1 MSRFPRRERVKKL
14 ILILILVFALR
25 GYAEGSRLGANFLEK
40 KDTLIEVLV
49 KAQIDDAPIL
59 FSDARLEL
67 YPQLLE
73 MSANGSGWE
82 VIFTRESVDRGRKC
96 LKENEAIL
104 RRVEARFGVNR
115 EILVSLFR
123 VETNLGKDTGRYVV
137 FNSLLTWY
145 VSGNRR
151 ASWAANELIS
161 YLTLCR
167 AHQLDPF
174 EVKGSSHG
182 AFGLLQFIPSSF
194 QRFAIDGN
202 GDGKIDLFNF
212 EDAMASSANY
222 LQKNGWGK
230 KEKQKKSAL
239 HAYNRDWGYV
249 KTIMK
254 YSRLINGAGV
264 RQSL

>member
-1 MSRFPRRERVKKL
+1 MKKL
-14 ILILILVFALR
+14 ILILILIFALR
-25 GYAEGSRLGANFLEK
+25 GYAEASKLEANFLEK

-59 FSDARLEL
+59 FSDARLEF
-67 YPQLLE
+67 YPQIFE

-82 VIFTRESVDRGRKC
+82 VIFTRESIDRGRKC
-96 LKENEAIL
+96 LKENDAIL
-104 RRVEARFGVNR
+104 RRVETQFGVNK

-123 VETNLGKDTGRYVV
+123 VETNLGKDTGKYVV
-137 FNSLLTWY
+137 FNSLLTWC

-151 ASWAANELIS
+151 ASWAEKELIS

-230 KEKQKKSAL
+230 KEKQKKRAL

-254 YSRLINGAGV
+254 YSRLIKGAGV
-264 RQSL
+264 RQS

>member
-1 MSRFPRRERVKKL
+1 MKKLVLVL
-14 ILILILVFALR
+14 ILIFAPW
-25 GYAEGSRLGANFLEK
+25 GYAEGAKLEANFLEK
-40 KDTLIEVLV
+40 KDTLIEVLT
-49 KAQIDDAPIL
+49 KAQIDDAHIL
-59 FSDARLEL
+59 FSDARLQL
-67 YPQLLE
+67 YPQILE
-73 MSANGSGWE
+73 RSANGSGWE
-82 VIFTRESVDRGRKC
+82 VIFTQQSIDRGRKC
-96 LKENEAIL
+96 LKENDAIL
-104 RRVEARFGVNR
+104 SRVESQFGVNK

-123 VETNLGKDTGRYVV
+123 VETNLGRDIGKYVV

-167 AHQLDPF
+167 EHQLDPF

-222 LQKNGWGK
+222 LQKQGWGK
-230 KEKQKKSAL
+230 KEKQKKRAL

-249 KTIMK
+249 KTVMK
-254 YSRLINGAGV
+254 YSRLIKGAGL
-264 RQSL
+264 RQL

>member
-1 MSRFPRRERVKKL
+1 MKKL
-14 ILILILVFALR
+14 ILILILIFAPW
-25 GYAEGSRLGANFLEK
+25 GYAEGSKLEANFLEK
-40 KDTLIEVLV
+40 KDALIEVLI
-49 KAQIDDAPIL
+49 KAQIDNAHIL
-59 FSDARLEL
+59 FSDARLQL
-67 YPQLLE
+67 YPQILE
-73 MSANGSGWE
+73 RSANGSGWE
-82 VIFTRESVDRGRKC
+82 VIFTQQSIDRGRKC
-96 LKENEAIL
+96 TKENDAIL
-104 RRVEARFGVNR
+104 SRVEAQFGVNK

-123 VETNLGKDTGRYVV
+123 VETNLGRDIGKYVV

-167 AHQLDPF
+167 EHQLDPF

-222 LQKNGWGK
+222 LQKQGWGK
-230 KEKQKKSAL
+230 KEKQKKRAL

-249 KTIMK
+249 KTVMK
-254 YSRLINGAGV
+254 YSRLIKGAGA
-264 RQSL
+264 RQL

>member
-1 MSRFPRRERVKKL
+1 MFIFIVIYAFCGSAEASKL
-14 ILILILVFALR
+14 EASFSKEKESLIKMLL
-25 GYAEGSRLGANFLEK
+25 
-40 KDTLIEVLV
+40 
-49 KAQIDDAPIL
+49 KAQIGNARDL
-59 FSDARLEL
+59 FSDKRLEL
-67 YPQLLE
+67 YPQIFKR
-73 MSANGSGWE
+73 STAGPGWE
-82 VIFTRESVDRGRKC
+82 MVFTQESIDRGRKC
-96 LKENEAIL
+96 LNENYEVL
-104 RRVEARFGVNR
+104 SRVEIQFAVDK

-123 VETNLGKDTGRYVV
+123 VETNLGKSRGEYVV
-137 FNSLLTWY
+137 FNSLLTWC

-151 ASWAANELIS
+151 APWAQKELMA

-167 AHQLDPF
+167 KHQLDPF
-174 EVKGSSHG
+174 EVRGSTHG

-230 KEKQKKSAL
+230 EKSQQKKAL

-249 KTIMK
+249 NTVMK
-254 YSRLINGAGV
+254 YSKLIKEGTRNTLRV
-264 RQSL
+264 PEPINS